1 MNLAAAVSG
10 AGLVTIAWYVEYV
23 APHPCHL
30 LRISFLKYNHKEL
43 LKHIIVCGQTGL
55 QSLGLQVYKHVM
67 CTLGPNIYIY
77 IYIYATPPPK
87 DLPKSMPS
95 EIFLATFIP
104 TVQIMMTQTGGGH
117 VKTCTYPGFT
127 QMFQTGQ

>member
-1 MNLAAAVSG
+1 MDQWG
-10 AGLVTIAWYVEYV
+10 GL
-23 APHPCHL
+23 PHMH
-30 LRISFLKYNHKEL
+30 
-43 LKHIIVCGQTGL
+43 
-55 QSLGLQVYKHVM
+55 
-67 CTLGPNIYIY
+67 IYIY
-77 IYIYATPPPK
+77 MLPPPK

-117 VKTCTYPGFT
+117 VKTCTYLGFT

>member
-1 MNLAAAVSG
+1 MKCSCVWLVVSVG
-10 AGLVTIAWYVEYV
+10 AHNFHVE
-23 APHPCHL
+23 
-30 LRISFLKYNHKEL
+30 
-43 LKHIIVCGQTGL
+43 CG
-55 QSLGLQVYKHVM
+55 SLGGYH
-67 CTLGPNIYIY
+67 
-77 IYIYATPPPK
+77 IYIYATPPK

>member
-1 MNLAAAVSG
+1 ML
-10 AGLVTIAWYVEYV
+10 LVMPT
-23 APHPCHL
+23 
-30 LRISFLKYNHKEL
+30 
-43 LKHIIVCGQTGL
+43 TGD
-55 QSLGLQVYKHVM
+55 
-67 CTLGPNIYIY
+67 YIH
-77 IYIYATPPPK
+77 IYATPPPK

-127 QMFQTGQ
+127 QMFQTRQ

>member
-1 MNLAAAVSG
+1 MYIYICISTYTPEGPVIVPLWNYGPATMSGMVFGTSFHTGTLAGPSG
-10 AGLVTIAWYVEYV
+10 Y
-23 APHPCHL
+23 
-30 LRISFLKYNHKEL
+30 
-43 LKHIIVCGQTGL
+43 
-55 QSLGLQVYKHVM
+55 
-67 CTLGPNIYIY
+67 IYIYMHTHIY
-77 IYIYATPPPK
+77 IYIYATRPPK

-95 EIFLATFIP
+95 ETFLATFIP